1 VKNAHWCF
9 AQNGLQAFKNGVK
22 FSEQSFE
29 SHIGKA
35 QLDEL
40 CDFCLNYIEKL
51 DIPVKTSVHVER
63 RNGMINVSPIGRAC
77 NRDQRNEFEKYDHK
91 HGIRKTM
98 IDILKEKFAHLNLRY
113 SVGGQISF
121 DVFPMG
127 WDKSFCL
134 QYVDKEYDEIHFW
147 GDKCYEGGNDFEIY
161 KDPRTQGHSVKDP
174 DQTVD

>member
-1 VKNAHWCF
+1 
-9 AQNGLQAFKNGVK
+9 
-22 FSEQSFE
+22 
-29 SHIGKA
+29 
-35 QLDEL
+35 
-40 CDFCLNYIEKL
+40 
-51 DIPVKTSVHVER
+51 
-63 RNGMINVSPIGRAC
+63 MINVSPIGRAC

-134 QYVDKEYDEIHFW
+134 QYVEKEYDEIHFW